1 MRVSKGLS
9 LREAGVQIALDQTI
23 LRKIKRGDGM
33 PTRGRVITLSEIY
46 EEQKNDMIIARL
58 NGSVA
63 RDKRYGIR
71 QNFLIRKHLS

>member
-1 MRVSKGLS
+1 
-9 LREAGVQIALDQTI
+9 
-23 LRKIKRGDGM
+23 M

-46 EEQKNDMIIARL
+46 EEQKNDMNIARL

-63 RDKRYGIR
+63 KDKRYGIR